1 MRVVPSAFL
10 RRAASMSSHY
20 NRQGSSRPHRGYS
33 SRPPPPSAYA
43 DAELV
48 SGDSYL
54 STEPA
59 ANDSVRRGGGP
70 RAPPPQY
77 RHGPQFQPPPPYV
90 YGYGQPQPQPQPQ
103 LQVQP
108 YGFVPYNYNHPPQT
122 PFPGSQYGYG
132 TPNQYGHWHP
142 QPYRVVPPN
151 GGFLPQNA
159 GFRPAAP
166 QLHPSLAQY
175 KREWRSVQKLPPRHA
190 ERFKVLSYNI
200 LADYLAQEHQ
210 DLYRDIPSFI
220 MDWNWRKNRIGL
232 EISWWRP
239 DIICFQ
245 EVDKFTDLEQEMSA
259 RGYSGIWKMRT
270 GNAVDGCA
278 IFWRTARFRLCYKED
293 IEFNKLGLRDN
304 VAQLCVLESVFRR
317 NVQTGST
324 HLSTSPIHPQQ
335 AKQVVICNIHV
346 LYNPKRGDIKVGQIR
361 TLLDQAYATSKR
373 WNDAPVILCGD
384 FNATPKSPLYNFI
397 LEQKLNLFGLA
408 RNAISGQQTSS
419 HGLYTGSNTSRYT
432 FRPPLYTT
440 NGREGRIIT
449 RNVHKH
455 QSEAK
460 SLVRDSCL
468 AGREPVLTATASTS
482 CFNSE
487 SSKYFGNN
495 ISSSGPSNLDEQ
507 GLSSC
512 FAGLA
517 KDACNSD
524 GEAHA
529 KATEREEGA
538 AVDSSSEECS
548 GGIKAESKEPDVG
561 GVQCSQTDV
570 CDEAFQSDSSEA
582 IDSRHLLSSE
592 LSGRIDSV
600 RELRGVSSKDSN
612 SQGDLSGS
620 VICEDVTG
628 GFEGNSVQS
637 DMSLNISKENPGE
650 KEKCNE
656 SMSGHNNC
664 TTPGSES
671 SHFSDSLKSADARG
685 KMGNMRVEEEINTGS
700 PVKLTHQINSTTSD
714 SCGNECTPEVIN
726 NHLDLYSCPEEFG
739 NHACSVEDD
748 VAANENLCSNVI
760 SDPTSFKEFSGD
772 NECLHV
778 DNDQLPKISNGS
790 QHAHKVVPYGGYY
803 NDPYRWTVDEIKAAT
818 GKEECTYVE
827 HNLKVRSV
835 YTDVEDFNG
844 TKDANKEPLVTSY
857 NRKFMGTVDYI
868 WASEDLQTVSVLD
881 TFPEVILKEANGFPT
896 KKWGSDHIALVC
908 ELAFKE

>member
-20 NRQGSSRPHRGYS
+20 NRRGSSRPHRGYS

-48 SGDSYL
+48 SGDSHL
-54 STEPA
+54 STVPS
-59 ANDSVRRGGGP
+59 ANDSLRRGGVP

-77 RHGPQFQPPPPYV
+77 RHGPQFQPPPYG

-103 LQVQP
+103 VQP
-108 YGFVPYNYNHPPQT
+108 YGFVPYNYSHPPQT
-122 PFPGSQYGYG
+122 PFPGPQYGYG

-142 QPYRVVPPN
+142 QPYSVVPPN
-151 GGFLPQNA
+151 GGFLPRNA

-175 KREWRSVQKLPPRHA
+175 KREWRSVQKLPPRHT

-245 EVDKFTDLEQEMSA
+245 EVDKFTDLEQEMST

-304 VAQLCVLESVFRR
+304 VAQLCVLESVFPR
-317 NVQTGST
+317 NVQTVPT
-324 HLSTSPIHPQQ
+324 HLSTSPVHPQQ

-346 LYNPKRGDIKVGQIR
+346 LYNPKRGDIKLGQIR

-384 FNATPKSPLYNFI
+384 FNATP
-397 LEQKLNLFGLA
+397 KLNLFGLA

-432 FRPPLYTT
+432 FRPPLHTT

-449 RNVHKH
+449 RDVHKP

-495 ISSSGPSNLDEQ
+495 RSCSGPSNLEEQ

-512 FAGLA
+512 LAGLA
-517 KDACNSD
+517 KDAYNSD
-524 GEAHA
+524 GEDHV
-529 KATEREEGA
+529 KATEREDGV

-548 GGIKAESKEPDVG
+548 GGIKVESKESDVG

-582 IDSRHLLSSE
+582 IDSRHLLSSDE
-592 LSGRIDSV
+592 LSGCIDSV

-612 SQGDLSGS
+612 FQGDLSGN
-620 VICEDVTG
+620 VICEDVTS
-628 GFEGNSVQS
+628 GFEGNSFQS
-637 DMSLNISKENPGE
+637 DTSLNVSKENPGK

-656 SMSGHNNC
+656 SMSGQNNY
-664 TTPGSES
+664 TTPESES
-671 SHFSDSLKSADARG
+671 SHFSDSLTSADARN
-685 KMGNMRVEEEINTGS
+685 KMSNMRVEEGINTGS
-700 PVKLTHQINSTTSD
+700 THLTSPVELTHQINSATSD
-714 SCGNECTPEVIN
+714 SCGNQCTPEVTN
-726 NHLDLYSCPEEFG
+726 KHLDSYSCPEEFG
-739 NHACSVEDD
+739 NHACSVEED
-748 VAANENLCSNVI
+748 VTANENLCSNVI

-790 QHAHKVVPYGGYY
+790 LHAHKVVPYGGYY

-857 NRKFMGTVDYI
+857 NRKFMGTVDYV

-881 TFPEVILKEANGFPT
+881 TFPEVILKETNGFPT

>member
-20 NRQGSSRPHRGYS
+20 NRRGSSRPHRGYS

-48 SGDSYL
+48 SGDSHL
-54 STEPA
+54 STVPA
-59 ANDSVRRGGGP
+59 ANDSLRRGGGP
-70 RAPPPQY
+70 RASPPQY
-77 RHGPQFQPPPPYV
+77 RHGPQLQPPPYG
-90 YGYGQPQPQPQPQ
+90 YGYGQPQPHPQPQP
-103 LQVQP
+103 QVQP
-108 YGFVPYNYNHPPQT
+108 YGFVPYNYSHPPQG
-122 PFPGSQYGYG
+122 PFPGPQYGYG

-151 GGFLPQNA
+151 GGFLPRNA

-166 QLHPSLAQY
+166 QLQSRLAQY

-232 EISWWRP
+232 EISCWRP

-245 EVDKFTDLEQEMSA
+245 EVDKFTDLEQEMST
-259 RGYSGIWKMRT
+259 RGYTGIWKMRT

-278 IFWRTARFRLCYKED
+278 IFWRTARFQLCYKED

-304 VAQLCVLESVFRR
+304 VAQLCVLESVFQR

-324 HLSTSPIHPQQ
+324 HLSTSSIHPQQ

-346 LYNPKRGDIKVGQIR
+346 LYNPKRGDIKLGQIR
-361 TLLDQAYATSKR
+361 TLLDRAYATSKR

-384 FNATPKSPLYNFI
+384 FNATPKSPLYNYI

-432 FRPPLYTT
+432 FRPPLHMT
-440 NGREGRIIT
+440 NGREGRMIT
-449 RNVHKH
+449 LDVHKP

-468 AGREPVLTATASTS
+468 AGREPVLTAIASTS
-482 CFNSE
+482 CLNSE

-495 ISSSGPSNLDEQ
+495 RPCSGPSNLDEQ

-512 FAGLA
+512 LSGLA

-524 GEAHA
+524 GAAEC
-529 KATEREEGA
+529 EEGA
-538 AVDSSSEECS
+538 AVDSSSEECFE
-548 GGIKAESKEPDVG
+548 GIKVESREPDIG
-561 GVQCSQTDV
+561 GVQCSQTAV
-570 CDEAFQSDSSEA
+570 YDEAIQSDSSEA
-582 IDSRHLLSSE
+582 ISRHLLSSE

-600 RELRGVSSKDSN
+600 GELRCVSSKDPN
-612 SQGDLSGS
+612 SLGDLSGN

-628 GFEGNSVQS
+628 GFEGNSAQS
-637 DMSLNISKENPGE
+637 DTLLNVSKENPGE

-656 SMSGHNNC
+656 SMSGQNNC
-664 TTPGSES
+664 TTPKSES
-671 SHFSDSLKSADARG
+671 SHFSDSLKSADARC
-685 KMGNMRVEEEINTGS
+685 KMSNMRVDEEINTGS
-700 PVKLTHQINSTTSD
+700 THLTSPVEQLTHQTNSATSD
-714 SCGNECTPEVIN
+714 SCGNQCTPEVTN
-726 NHLDLYSCPEEFG
+726 KHLDSYSCPEEFG

-748 VAANENLCSNVI
+748 VTANENLCTNVL
-760 SDPTSFKEFSGD
+760 SDPTSFKEFAGD
-772 NECLHV
+772 NECLHL
-778 DNDQLPKISNGS
+778 DKNQLPTISNGS
-790 QHAHKVVPYGGYY
+790 RHAHKVVPYGGYY
-803 NDPYRWTVDEIKAAT
+803 NDPYRWTVDEMKAAT

-835 YTDVEDFNG
+835 YTDVEDFHG

-881 TFPEVILKEANGFPT
+881 TFPEGILKETIGFPT

>member
-1 MRVVPSAFL
+1 MFS
-10 RRAASMSSHY
+10 
-20 NRQGSSRPHRGYS
+20 
-33 SRPPPPSAYA
+33 
-43 DAELV
+43 
-48 SGDSYL
+48 
-54 STEPA
+54 
-59 ANDSVRRGGGP
+59 
-70 RAPPPQY
+70 
-77 RHGPQFQPPPPYV
+77 
-90 YGYGQPQPQPQPQ
+90 
-103 LQVQP
+103 
-108 YGFVPYNYNHPPQT
+108 
-122 PFPGSQYGYG
+122 
-132 TPNQYGHWHP
+132 
-142 QPYRVVPPN
+142 
-151 GGFLPQNA
+151 
-159 GFRPAAP
+159 
-166 QLHPSLAQY
+166 
-175 KREWRSVQKLPPRHA
+175 
-190 ERFKVLSYNI
+190 
-200 LADYLAQEHQ
+200 
-210 DLYRDIPSFI
+210 
-220 MDWNWRKNRIGL
+220 
-232 EISWWRP
+232 
-239 DIICFQ
+239 

-449 RNVHKH
+449 RDVHKH

-612 SQGDLSGS
+612 SQGALSGS

-857 NRKFMGTVDYI
+857 NSKFMGTVDYI
-868 WASEDLQTVSVLD
+868 WL
-881 TFPEVILKEANGFPT
+881 LKIFR
-896 KKWGSDHIALVC
+896 L
-908 ELAFKE
+908 LAC

>member
-20 NRQGSSRPHRGYS
+20 NRRGSSRPHRGYS

-77 RHGPQFQPPPPYV
+77 RHGPQFQPPPYV

-384 FNATPKSPLYNFI
+384 FNATPK
-397 LEQKLNLFGLA
+397 LNLFGLA

-449 RNVHKH
+449 RDVHKH

-612 SQGDLSGS
+612 SQGALSGS

-857 NRKFMGTVDYI
+857 NSKFMGTVDYI

-881 TFPEVILKEANGFPT
+881 TFPEVILKETNGFPT

-908 ELAFKE
+908 ELAFKD

>member
-20 NRQGSSRPHRGYS
+20 NRRGSSRPHRGYS

-77 RHGPQFQPPPPYV
+77 RHGPQFQPPPYV

-449 RNVHKH
+449 RDVHKH

-487 SSKYFGNN
+487 SR
-495 ISSSGPSNLDEQ
+495 
-507 GLSSC
+507 
-512 FAGLA
+512 LA

-612 SQGDLSGS
+612 SQGALSGS

-857 NRKFMGTVDYI
+857 NSKFMGTVDYI

-881 TFPEVILKEANGFPT
+881 TFPEVILKETNGFPT

-908 ELAFKE
+908 ELAFKD

>member
-1 MRVVPSAFL
+1 MAPEILPATCELRWGFL
-10 RRAASMSSHY
+10 EEERMMQY
-20 NRQGSSRPHRGYS
+20 NRDKYFPQLRTNVINPVGEPRETSLTTPTHKRANTSTQRDQGGCQ
-33 SRPPPPSAYA
+33 PPWRLFIRIKSDNDRWITKTQNIRMVNKLQQARYVGDVLGAGWLGPTASKVEE
-43 DAELV
+43 AEQEGARVL
-48 SGDSYL
+48 GRAL
-54 STEPA
+54 TR
-59 ANDSVRRGGGP
+59 RRGGARH
-70 RAPPPQY
+70 RA
-77 RHGPQFQPPPPYV
+77 
-90 YGYGQPQPQPQPQ
+90 
-103 LQVQP
+103 
-108 YGFVPYNYNHPPQT
+108 VPGLVVEQAITTAADVALAFNQWVTRAKTPGAFSRDGHPPQT
-122 PFPGSQYGYG
+122 PFPGPQYGYG

-142 QPYRVVPPN
+142 QPYSVVPPN
-151 GGFLPQNA
+151 GGFLPRNA

-245 EVDKFTDLEQEMSA
+245 EVDKFTDLEQEMST

-304 VAQLCVLESVFRR
+304 VAQLCVLE
-317 NVQTGST
+317 
-324 HLSTSPIHPQQ
+324 
-335 AKQVVICNIHV
+335 
-346 LYNPKRGDIKVGQIR
+346 IR

-384 FNATPKSPLYNFI
+384 FNAAPKSPFYFAISCAVI
-397 LEQKLNLFGLA
+397 LIFNTNKLNLFGLA

-419 HGLYTGSNTSRYT
+419 HGLYTGSNTSR
-432 FRPPLYTT
+432 
-440 NGREGRIIT
+440 
-449 RNVHKH
+449 
-455 QSEAK
+455 
-460 SLVRDSCL
+460 SC
-468 AGREPVLTATASTS
+468 
-482 CFNSE
+482 
-487 SSKYFGNN
+487 
-495 ISSSGPSNLDEQ
+495 SGPSNLEEQ

-512 FAGLA
+512 LAGLA
-517 KDACNSD
+517 KDAYNSD
-524 GEAHA
+524 GEDHV
-529 KATEREEGA
+529 KATEREDGV

-548 GGIKAESKEPDVG
+548 GGIKVESKEPDVG

-570 CDEAFQSDSSEA
+570 CDAAFQSDSSEA
-582 IDSRHLLSSE
+582 IDGRHLLSSYE

-600 RELRGVSSKDSN
+600 RELRGVIRKDSN
-612 SQGDLSGS
+612 SQGDLSGN

-628 GFEGNSVQS
+628 GFEGNSFQS
-637 DMSLNISKENPGE
+637 DTSLNVSKENPGE

-656 SMSGHNNC
+656 SMSGQNNY
-664 TTPGSES
+664 TIPESES
-671 SHFSDSLKSADARG
+671 SHFSDSLKSADARD
-685 KMGNMRVEEEINTGS
+685 KMSNMRVEEEINTGS
-700 PVKLTHQINSTTSD
+700 THLTSPVELTHQINSATSD
-714 SCGNECTPEVIN
+714 SCGNQCTPEVTN
-726 NHLDLYSCPEEFG
+726 KHLDSYSCPEEFG

-748 VAANENLCSNVI
+748 VTANENLCSNVI

-790 QHAHKVVPYGGYY
+790 LHAHKVVPYGGYY

-857 NRKFMGTVDYI
+857 NRKFMGTVDYV

-881 TFPEVILKEANGFPT
+881 TFPEVILKETNGFPT